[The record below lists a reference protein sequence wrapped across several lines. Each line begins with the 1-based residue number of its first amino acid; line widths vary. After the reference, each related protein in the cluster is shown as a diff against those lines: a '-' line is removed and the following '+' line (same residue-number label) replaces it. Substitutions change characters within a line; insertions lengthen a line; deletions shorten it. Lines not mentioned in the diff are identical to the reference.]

1 VPKLTR
7 SKAPEPPPPHWIAR
21 FIKAPAVLA
30 VIWPLLLVV
39 GGYVAWHKW
48 GAERIGKQFYRLDQA
63 VVEINT
69 PPDYIKTDIVSE
81 VFHTHQLE
89 RISLLDKMATAFI
102 GEAFKTH
109 PWVQQVLRVEKQASG
124 VQVQV
129 RYRHPVA
136 MVRVTSEHP
145 DVQGDGLFP
154 IDSEGVF
161 LPVKDFQTVDYKQ
174 FLQIE
179 VEGAYYPRV
188 DGTPYGDDRV
198 IAAAKLAEVLLPI
211 REQSKLV
218 TIRLANPRRTFDEGW
233 MFVLIRSDGT
243 LIDWGS
249 PPGNESPGEPT
260 SEYKIKRLLAQATST

>member
-1 VPKLTR
+1 M
-7 SKAPEPPPPHWIAR
+7 
-21 FIKAPAVLA
+21 LA
-30 VIWPLLLVV
+30 IIWPLLLVV

-48 GAERIGKQFYRLDQA
+48 GAERIGQQFYRLEQSA
-63 VVEINT
+63 VEINT
-69 PPDYIKTDIVSE
+69 PPEYIKTDIVSE

-89 RISLLDKMATAFI
+89 RISLLDKMATARI

-109 PWVQQVLRVEKQASG
+109 PWVQQVLRVEKLASG
-124 VQVQV
+124 VKVQV
-129 RYRHPVA
+129 RYRQPVA

-161 LPVKDFQTVDYKQ
+161 LPVHDFQSVDYKQ

-218 TIRLANPRRTFDEGW
+218 TIRLTNPRRTFDEGW
-233 MFVLIRSDGT
+233 VFVLIRSDGS

-249 PPGNESPGEPT
+249 PPGNEAPGEP
-260 SEYKIKRLLAQATST
+260 SFEDKLIQLRAQIPS